1 MTRDSGPGSVQG
13 LSTVFGG
20 LSSRRSIVVHSVH
33 SLTRSLADEDTRD
46 QKTDHR
52 KAGTEISETV
62 DTMDKCGPNRLSAR
76 MREPSRCPLSPHLP
90 CQSQGAD
97 GADGARPDAR
107 APPSAAPA
115 GRALLG
121 QARWH
126 RRATRLTCLSESR
139 TLGRSEPNH
148 TVCMPCARLNCQLS
162 WRDLFTRKHR
172 RPVRL

>member
-1 MTRDSGPGSVQG
+1 MALMALD
-13 LSTVFGG
+13 
-20 LSSRRSIVVHSVH
+20 
-33 SLTRSLADEDTRD
+33 LTLVP
-46 QKTDHR
+46 
-52 KAGTEISETV
+52 AG
-62 DTMDKCGPNRLSAR
+62 
-76 MREPSRCPLSPHLP
+76 
-90 CQSQGAD
+90 
-97 GADGARPDAR
+97 
-107 APPSAAPA
+107 PPSAAPA